1 MFWHEKTVELRSAG
15 QMRTS
20 APRWLVLTR
29 TLLSNMLLCP
39 MRKPRKVARPIPVMS
54 PSSRISLLSPKRQQ
68 MIRPAFERPREFV
81 LMSVRALAKRLRT
94 DPATMVRIVRGMKFD
109 SYREFQHY
117 VHELSIAHATSLDAM
132 QTGPAGKSA
141 ISTQVRASLDQ
152 DVKNLNR
159 LVQTLEPRRI
169 AALVRRL
176 YAARQVVLLGG
187 DLAANLVNFLEH
199 LLIILGLPVT
209 SATSPAEVVHK
220 VRMLGKRD
228 LVIAV
233 SHGRG
238 LRQTVEGLRQARA
251 NGAYCVGITN
261 TLVSPIGQFAHEFF
275 LTSIATPSFGSSYV
289 APMALFNVIVRRLRQ
304 SPPLSNPQAGEAAGA
319 GAASRL
325 PLVRIMRK
333 WLRFSPGL
341 CNSAG
346 TDVSQWLCLPWP
358 SSLRLRPRTAYAWR
372 THGFR

>member
-1 MFWHEKTVELRSAG
+1 
-15 QMRTS
+15 
-20 APRWLVLTR
+20 
-29 TLLSNMLLCP
+29 
-39 MRKPRKVARPIPVMS
+39 
-54 PSSRISLLSPKRQQ
+54 
-68 MIRPAFERPREFV
+68 
-81 LMSVRALAKRLRT
+81 
-94 DPATMVRIVRGMKFD
+94 MVRIVRGMKFD

-117 VHELSIAHATSLDAM
+117 VHELSIAHATSLDTM

-159 LVQTLEPRRI
+159 LVQSLEPQRI

-176 YAARQVVLLGG
+176 YAARHVVLLGG

-220 VRMLGKRD
+220 VRLLGKRD

-304 SPPLSNPQAGEAAGA
+304 SPPLSNPQAGEAIGA
-319 GAASRL
+319 GTAPRL
-325 PLVRIMRK
+325 PLVRIMRIR
-333 WLRFSPGL
+333 LPLFRHGCFAIL
-341 CNSAG
+341 AG
-346 TDVSQWLCLPWP
+346 TRRSLTVASRFAVEPP
-358 SSLRLRPRTAYAWR
+358 SPPTYDIRMENTWIPMKDGVRLAVTLYMPDGGKAGEKFPAVLEYHPYRKDDGTAAA
-372 THGFR
+372 

>member
-1 MFWHEKTVELRSAG
+1 
-15 QMRTS
+15 
-20 APRWLVLTR
+20 
-29 TLLSNMLLCP
+29 
-39 MRKPRKVARPIPVMS
+39 MS
-54 PSSRISLLSPKRQQ
+54 PSARISLLSPKRQLI
-68 MIRPAFERPREFV
+68 IRPAFERPSEFV
-81 LMSVRALAKRLRT
+81 LMSVRAVAKRLKT

-117 VHELSIAHATSLDAM
+117 VHELSIAHATSLDTM

-152 DVKNLNR
+152 DIQNLSR
-159 LVQTLEPRRI
+159 LSQSLEPRRI

-176 YAARQVVLLGG
+176 YSARRIVLLGG

-220 VRMLGKRD
+220 VRLLRKRD

-251 NGAYCVGITN
+251 NGVYCVGITN
-261 TLVSPIGQFAHEFF
+261 TLVSPIGEFAHEFF
-275 LTSIATPSFGSSYV
+275 LTSISTPSFGSSYV
-289 APMALFNVIVRRLRQ
+289 APMALFNVIVLACANHRR
-304 SPPLSNPQAGEAAGA
+304 
-319 GAASRL
+319 SRTL
-325 PLVRIMRK
+325 KLVKLLEEEQR
-333 WLRFSPGL
+333 
-341 CNSAG
+341 
-346 TDVSQWLCLPWP
+346 
-358 SSLRLRPRTAYAWR
+358 
-372 THGFR
+372 HGFRWYES

>member
-1 MFWHEKTVELRSAG
+1 
-15 QMRTS
+15 
-20 APRWLVLTR
+20 
-29 TLLSNMLLCP
+29 
-39 MRKPRKVARPIPVMS
+39 
-54 PSSRISLLSPKRQQ
+54 
-68 MIRPAFERPREFV
+68 
-81 LMSVRALAKRLRT
+81 MSVRALAKRLGT

-117 VHELSIAHATSLDAM
+117 VHELSIAYATSLDAM

-152 DVKNLNR
+152 DIKSLNR
-159 LVQTLEPRRI
+159 LVQTTEPRRI

-176 YAARQVVLLGG
+176 YAARQIVLLGG

-220 VRMLGKRD
+220 VRLLGKRD

-251 NGAYCVGITN
+251 KGAYCVGITD

-289 APMALFNVIVRRLRQ
+289 APMALFNVIVVACANHQR
-304 SPPLSNPQAGEAAGA
+304 
-319 GAASRL
+319 SRTL
-325 PLVRIMRK
+325 KLVKQLEQEER
-333 WLRFSPGL
+333 
-341 CNSAG
+341 
-346 TDVSQWLCLPWP
+346 
-358 SSLRLRPRTAYAWR
+358 
-372 THGFR
+372 HGFRWYES

>member
-1 MFWHEKTVELRSAG
+1 
-15 QMRTS
+15 
-20 APRWLVLTR
+20 
-29 TLLSNMLLCP
+29 

-54 PSSRISLLSPKRQQ
+54 PSARISLLSPKRQTV
-68 MIRPAFERPREFV
+68 IRPVFDRPREFV
-81 LMSVRALAKRLRT
+81 LMSVRALAKRLGT

-117 VHELSIAHATSLDAM
+117 VHELSIAYATSLDAM
-132 QTGPAGKSA
+132 QTGPAGKSN
-141 ISTQVRASLDQ
+141 ISTQIRRSLDQ

-159 LVQTLEPRRI
+159 LVQGVEPRRI
-169 AALVRRL
+169 GGLVRRL

-199 LLIILGLPVT
+199 LLILLGLPVT

-220 VRMLGKRD
+220 VRLLGKRD

-251 NGAYCVGITN
+251 NGAYCVGITD

-275 LTSIATPSFGSSYV
+275 LTSIATPSIGSSYV
-289 APMALFNVIVRRLRQ
+289 APMALFNVIVVACANHQR
-304 SPPLSNPQAGEAAGA
+304 
-319 GAASRL
+319 SRTL
-325 PLVRIMRK
+325 KLVKQLEQEQR
-333 WLRFSPGL
+333 
-341 CNSAG
+341 
-346 TDVSQWLCLPWP
+346 
-358 SSLRLRPRTAYAWR
+358 
-372 THGFR
+372 HGFRWYES